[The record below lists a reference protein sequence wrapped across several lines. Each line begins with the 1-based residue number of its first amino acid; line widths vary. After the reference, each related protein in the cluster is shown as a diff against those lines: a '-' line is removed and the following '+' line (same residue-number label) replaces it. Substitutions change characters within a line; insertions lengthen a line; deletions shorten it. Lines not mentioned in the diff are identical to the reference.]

1 MLYADNRIASGIFS
15 DADRDLLAG
24 FADQAAVAID
34 NARLFHEVADIKQ
47 LLDNVFASINSGV
60 ITFDDGDRITLF
72 NRAAARILSVSS
84 ESFPLLSPVDTL
96 SGLGLPI
103 GQLIRQ
109 VREDGNTRVTEI
121 DLAAGDHRTHPA
133 TIHLTIS
140 PLHTVDDERLGGVAI
155 VLDDV
160 SEKNASRV
168 CGAICRRHLLTRCA
182 ISTRHR
188 NRSGVPS
195 PCFSRIFAGSAGLES
210 TSPEELIDL
219 ANSFFTEAVAAISKH
234 HGLIDKFMGD
244 AVMALFNTPLNPQP
258 DHVTLAVDA
267 ALAIQAGLENY
278 HSSMPTGKT
287 LHFGIGIHTG
297 EAVVGNVGGEQRK
310 DYSAVGDVVNLCK
323 RLQELAGPNQII
335 ISRDVYNRVSGD
347 ILTESLPP
355 VYVRGRQTREDVFRL
370 LGRVD
375 WS

>member
-1 MLYADNRIASGIFS
+1 
-15 DADRDLLAG
+15 
-24 FADQAAVAID
+24 
-34 NARLFHEVADIKQ
+34 
-47 LLDNVFASINSGV
+47 
-60 ITFDDGDRITLF
+60 
-72 NRAAARILSVSS
+72 
-84 ESFPLLSPVDTL
+84 
-96 SGLGLPI
+96 
-103 GQLIRQ
+103 
-109 VREDGNTRVTEI
+109 
-121 DLAAGDHRTHPA
+121 
-133 TIHLTIS
+133 
-140 PLHTVDDERLGGVAI
+140 
-155 VLDDV
+155 
-160 SEKNASRV
+160 
-168 CGAICRRHLLTRCA
+168 
-182 ISTRHR
+182 
-188 NRSGVPS
+188 
-195 PCFSRIFAGSAGLES
+195 
-210 TSPEELIDL
+210 
-219 ANSFFTEAVAAISKH
+219 
-234 HGLIDKFMGD
+234 MGD